1 MPIGRRALLLS
12 GSLGM
17 GHDVMAQAS
26 SVSLRARGYST
37 RTLDAM
43 RLMGGREGKLGELAF
58 RAMLSVP
65 GLYDAVH
72 FAGMRQGGRLVDVI
86 ESASCRYL
94 VPALRRELAQEPAE
108 LVISIFA
115 TAAAG
120 MSRIKH
126 EHPGMVTAVLC
137 TDVCVHRLWVHDNTD
152 LYLVTSPTAERYVRR
167 FHPDANVAVVPTPVR
182 APFYAPPTQEAAR
195 AALGVPADARCV
207 LLMSGSW
214 GLGPLVDCARALAR
228 AGVWVLAV
236 AGRNER
242 LAGQLRRLAATEARV
257 VPFGFTDRV
266 AELMA
271 ASDLVITSSGDTCSE
286 ARVVGRA
293 LLLLDVVSGHGRDNL
308 QAELERG
315 NADVTSPRPEALSR
329 AALAALDRV
338 KPPSAQA
345 AGDPRDWE
353 RAFGAALEQ
362 VI

>member
-1 MPIGRRALLLS
+1 MPNERRALLLS

-26 SVSLRARGYST
+26 AVSLRARGFET
-37 RTLDAM
+37 RTLDAL
-43 RLMGGREGKLGELAF
+43 RLMGGKEGQLGELAF

-72 FAGMRQGGRLVDVI
+72 FAGMRQGGRLVDLI
-86 ESASCRYL
+86 ENASCRYL
-94 VPALRRELAQEPAE
+94 VPALRAELDREPPD

-120 MSRIKH
+120 MARIKR
-126 EHPGMVTAVLC
+126 EHPGLVTAVLC

-182 APFYAPPTQEAAR
+182 PPFYTPPAQEAAR
-195 AALGVPADARCV
+195 AALGVPPDARCV

-214 GLGPLVDCARALAR
+214 GLGPLVDCARALAQ
-228 AGVWVLAV
+228 AGIWVLAV

-242 LAGQLRRLAATEARV
+242 LAARLRRLATTEPRV
-257 VPFGFTDRV
+257 LPFGFTDRV

-286 ARVVGRA
+286 ARVVGRS

-315 NADVTSPRPEALSR
+315 NADVTSPRPAQLTR
-329 AALAALDRV
+329 AALAALDLV
-338 KPPSAQA
+338 KPPSDEA
-345 AGDPRDWE
+345 ARDPEDWE
-353 RAFGAALEQ
+353 RAFGAALER